1 MTSFAYLDLAIGLS
15 FIYLLLALV
24 CSTLNETIAGILNSR
39 GKTLAKGI
47 SSLLQD
53 PALEKKLFEH
63 PLIQGISSGKENR
76 LPSYISSNKFSLA
89 LMDILTGPKPA
100 DDPEAL
106 RHGVENVL
114 TSDKAKTALNAVLN
128 NPKMSGDQQKLELWY
143 EQGMDRIS
151 GWYKR
156 STQIR
161 IFALAAIVTIAL
173 NADSLK
179 MLREMWN
186 NPTLSAVLVENAKD
200 RLQKGR
206 PDEDLPLVTYDNPDD
221 PTAST
226 PRTIPERDV
235 ISGPEKQLLGK
246 LAGWQGDSPHEWMAA
261 HKDEGYGGW
270 IWFLITDRFAGW
282 IITILAIS
290 LGAPF
295 WFDMLNKF
303 MNVRNAG
310 QPPKKEAEKQV
321 PEKRVEAEV
330 EVKQ

>member
-24 CSTLNETIAGILNSR
+24 CSTLNESIAGVINSR

-53 PALEKKLFEH
+53 PALEKSFFEH
-63 PLIQGISSGKENR
+63 PLIQGISGGKGSQ
-76 LPSYISSNKFSLA
+76 LPSYISSNKFSLV
-89 LMDILTGPKPA
+89 LMDILTGPNAPA
-100 DDPEAL
+100 SDAGAL
-106 RHGVENVL
+106 RVGIKDLKSARAQAAL
-114 TSDKAKTALNAVLN
+114 TAVLD
-128 NPKMSGDQQKLELWY
+128 NPKMKNDQQKLELWY
-143 EQGMDRIS
+143 EQGMDRVS

-156 STQIR
+156 TAQVR
-161 IFALAAIVTIAL
+161 IFVLAALVTVAL

-179 MLREMWN
+179 MLHEMWN
-186 NPTLSAVLVENAKD
+186 NPTLSAVLVEDAKD

-226 PRTIPERDV
+226 PRTLPERDV
-235 ISGPEKQLLGK
+235 ISGPEMQLLGQVV
-246 LAGWQGDSPHEWMAA
+246 GWHGDSLQAWRAA
-261 HKDEGYGGW
+261 GRDRSFWGW
-270 IWFLITDRFAGW
+270 IGFLITDRLGGW

-310 QPPKKEAEKQV
+310 QRPEKEAEKQI
-321 PEKRVEAEV
+321 PEKRVEAQV
-330 EVKQ
+330 EVKP